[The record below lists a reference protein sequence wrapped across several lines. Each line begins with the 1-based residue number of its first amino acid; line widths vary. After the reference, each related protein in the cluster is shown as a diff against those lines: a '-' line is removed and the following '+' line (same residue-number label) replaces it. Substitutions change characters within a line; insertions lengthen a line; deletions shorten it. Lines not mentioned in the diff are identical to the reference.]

1 MRKTYIVNWKF
12 QLKYSIL
19 AVLPLLIL
27 GFLIIGM
34 VFNISKGLIVSQKQ
48 QLMTQ
53 LALLEQSLNFLDR
66 TDTDK
71 RVIGELRKNVKSLK
85 SFSQDLI
92 KLNTFQWASLN
103 RVAIKGVAVFTI
115 GGILLWLVFS
125 HRVAGPIYRVQRIL
139 HDWRHNHAVP
149 PIKVRPTD
157 EFQDLFAGI
166 EEIRK
171 QSVDERERRRVVI
184 DRVLSDID
192 VLAKKAGGD
201 VSRDLLKL
209 KDEIVKLKDMAQ

>member
-1 MRKTYIVNWKF
+1 MRKSYIVNWRF

-53 LALLEQSLNFLDR
+53 LALLEQSLNFLDK

-92 KLNTFQWASLN
+92 KLNTFQWGSLN
-103 RVAIKGVAVFTI
+103 RVALKGLAVFTV

-125 HRVAGPIYRVQRIL
+125 HRVAGPIYRVQKIL
-139 HDWRHNHAVP
+139 DEWRHNRVVP

-157 EFQDLFAGI
+157 EFQELFAGI
-166 EEIRK
+166 EDIRK
-171 QSVDERERRRVVI
+171 QSAESKAQRGVAI
-184 DRVLSDID
+184 DRMTTEID
-192 VLAKKAGGD
+192 SLAKKAGVEASEEVRKFKD
-201 VSRDLLKL
+201 ELMKL
-209 KDEIVKLKDMAQ
+209 KEMP

>member
-1 MRKTYIVNWKF
+1 MRKTYIVNWRF

-53 LALLEQSLNFLDR
+53 LALLEQSLNFLDK

-71 RVIGELRKNVKSLK
+71 RVIVELRKNVKSLK

-103 RVAIKGVAVFTI
+103 RVAIKGLAIFTV

-125 HRVAGPIYRVQRIL
+125 HRVAGPIYRVQKIL
-139 HDWRHNHAVP
+139 DSWRHNHAVP

-171 QSVDERERRRVVI
+171 QAAESKVQRGVAI
-184 DRVLSDID
+184 DRMVADID
-192 VLAKKAGGD
+192 SLAKKAGAD
-201 VSRDLLKL
+201 TSEVLLRF
-209 KDEIVKLKDMAQ
+209 KDELVKLRQMP